1 MENNDKQKDLEIS
14 SPNVKRTGIIVVDKA
29 IDIVKQYKSNF
40 FVGVQAVVPDPPSEG
55 SANPST
61 AKGFVTNKTDPAKGD
76 LSKII
81 YIFVKPNQ
89 EEAEARLKNEIEDEN
104 DRNSLK
110 DEATAIV
117 IANTMVHEKEHV
129 SNELKQGEGP
139 SEQKEKEFEPKF
151 KLLWEQMISKKK
163 SASLSVNNL
172 IKLSSFFEK
181 VVNSN

>member
-1 MENNDKQKDLEIS
+1 
-14 SPNVKRTGIIVVDKA
+14 
-29 IDIVKQYKSNF
+29 
-40 FVGVQAVVPDPPSEG
+40 
-55 SANPST
+55 
-61 AKGFVTNKTDPAKGD
+61 
-76 LSKII
+76 
-81 YIFVKPNQ
+81 
-89 EEAEARLKNEIEDEN
+89 
-104 DRNSLK
+104 
-110 DEATAIV
+110 
-117 IANTMVHEKEHV
+117 MVHEKEHV